1 MSDYS
6 TEYSFSQFNSNN
18 SLYHTLYEEDEP
30 TNSNI
35 DSLSLKEFLDI
46 FPDFTDNRQ
55 EEEIHNIDQIYF
67 TKDSE
72 KNKNITALPTAPS
85 LKKNPFSVTIVPQKE
100 NDELTGK
107 KRKRGRQVEVSDS
120 TAGKSQKTHDKFSTD
135 NLLRKIQVHYI
146 SFLISFINE
155 ILKALNFK
163 QQFFKLDYKFKR
175 NVNKNI
181 FEALKDKKLSDIICN
196 KISDK
201 YKEQDKLA
209 NFKIYDQLKNEKV
222 LEKLFNEKYFY
233 FFKNYYYKSLKKIN
247 LNNYGLDKEII
258 LSDTKSYKDLLE
270 DIKKDPDANNKQYIE
285 NMNLCISQNYLKDKF
300 FMN

>member
-35 DSLSLKEFLDI
+35 DTLSLKEFLNI

-72 KNKNITALPTAPS
+72 KSKNITALPTVPS

-155 ILKALNFK
+155 ILKALNYK

-222 LEKLFNEKYFY
+222 LKNIFNENYFY
-233 FFKNYYYKSLKKIN
+233 FFKNYYYKSVKKIN

-285 NMNLCISQNYLKDKF
+285 NMNLCICQNYLKDIF

>member
-222 LEKLFNEKYFY
+222 LEKLFNEKYF
-233 FFKNYYYKSLKKIN
+233 F
-247 LNNYGLDKEII
+247 
-258 LSDTKSYKDLLE
+258 
-270 DIKKDPDANNKQYIE
+270 
-285 NMNLCISQNYLKDKF
+285 
-300 FMN
+300 